1 MDPLFWILAGVVI
14 GCVIGVIIIWRLETQ
29 AERRAAAADSRQ
41 VEAEVSARLKV
52 FDPRV
57 AVEAVDTRPI
67 PAAPPA
73 GSQQATLPRTPPAS
87 PGATDETP
95 PCSSQQSSRAGAPP
109 IEVSATSL
117 PAVPLRPAPAAP
129 PGAAA
134 EENGAGQANGK
145 ARRHAL
151 PEVLPTTPEIAR
163 VRAAEAGRE
172 RRYLEQTIEEQQTQL
187 EQLLHSTVSDDF
199 EATVAISLLQ
209 SELAEQRHHLEE
221 LIFLEQCYRQM
232 AAPSLEQLAQHY
244 KKAASP
250 NRPRAFGVRRHS
262 LARIEPPGQ
271 NPPAP
276 PAPAATDQPS

>member
-29 AERRAAAADSRQ
+29 AERRAAAADSRR

-52 FDPRV
+52 FDPRI

-67 PAAPPA
+67 PAPPPSPPELPALPQMPPAPP
-73 GSQQATLPRTPPAS
+73 GVIV
-87 PGATDETP
+87 ETP
-95 PCSSQQSSRAGAPP
+95 PRSSPQSSRAGAPP

-117 PAVPLRPAPAAP
+117 PAVPLRPAPAAA
-129 PGAAA
+129 PGLAPG
-134 EENGAGQANGK
+134 ENGTGQANGK
-145 ARRHAL
+145 AARRVH

-163 VRAAEAGRE
+163 VRAAEVGRE
-172 RRYLEQTIEEQQTQL
+172 RRYLEQAIEEQQTRL
-187 EQLLHSTVSDDF
+187 EHLLHSTVPDDF

-209 SELAEQRHHLEE
+209 SELAEQRHHLDE
-221 LIFLEQCYRQM
+221 LIFLEESYRQM
-232 AAPSLEQLAQHY
+232 AAPSLEQLAQQY

-250 NRPRAFGVRRHS
+250 NKPRAFGVRRHS
-262 LARIEPPGQ
+262 LARIESSGQ

-276 PAPAATDQPS
+276 PAQATPDQPS